1 MKKDSK
7 NEINGTF
14 AAVSSAKRFI
24 NTLAILK
31 KATVTA
37 TAVYVAV
44 MVFKVYRN
52 S

>member
-1 MKKDSK
+1 MKNN
-7 NEINGTF
+7 NEVNG
-14 AAVSSAKRFI
+14 ALNAVSSAKKFI
-24 NTLAILK
+24 NTLSVLK
-31 KATVTA
+31 KATITA